1 MSDSKDVWE
10 DVLASV
16 EAEIQRC
23 AVVLTPDFT
32 LAPAARTRDLRRSL
46 SEPEPLVLPDP
57 EDLPPVPPEIRARLR
72 QLYDEIDRLAAAV
85 RLAMQQMRT
94 AQRLVP
100 DPPTAS
106 VFVDRRV

>member
-1 MSDSKDVWE
+1 MSESKDVWE

-32 LAPAARTRDLRRSL
+32 LAPAARNRDLRRSL
-46 SEPEPLVLPDP
+46 SEYEPLVLPDP
-57 EDLPPVPPEIRARLR
+57 EDLPPVPPEIRERLR
-72 QLYDEIDRLAAAV
+72 LLYDEIDRVAAAV

-94 AQRLVP
+94 AARLVP
-100 DPPTAS
+100 DSPSAS